1 MRVGAPGDG
10 PLWCGARR
18 YIELLL
24 ENDPF
29 IHQAI
34 LLGDCRPFIAALLV
48 PEQARI
54 AAELEREESSV
65 GSGELAAMLW
75 SRVEKINE
83 RLEEFEK
90 IRKIAIL
97 ERDFPERVRSVTAFQ
112 KIKVDRK
119 EVEELYRGEISRIY
133 GSE

>member
-1 MRVGAPGDG
+1 M
-10 PLWCGARR
+10 
-18 YIELLL
+18 
-24 ENDPF
+24 
-29 IHQAI
+29 
-34 LLGDCRPFIAALLV
+34 GDCRPFIAALLV